1 MTMYNYTI
9 HMTADTVTG
18 ANAHSVVTSNHE
30 ANWLSVRA
38 GKGEMTIFAPD
49 LATLAVIGKQITLAV
64 DTAIRDRYN
73 ADDDDRPSVVDELIA
88 GHEDA
93 EVYDIGGP
101 WTQDA

>member
-1 MTMYNYTI
+1 MNMYNTTF
-9 HMTADTVTG
+9 HLTGDAVTS
-18 ANAHSVVTSNHE
+18 AHAHSVVTSNHE
-30 ANWLSVRA
+30 ANWLTVRID
-38 GKGEMTIFAPD
+38 KGEMTIFAPD

-73 ADDDDRPSVVDELIA
+73 DDDDDRPSVVDELIA
-88 GHEDA
+88 GHEGA

>member
-1 MTMYNYTI
+1 VTAYNTTF
-9 HMTADTVTG
+9 HLTGDAVTS
-18 ANAHSVVTSNHE
+18 AHAHSVVTSNHE
-30 ANWLSVRA
+30 ANWLSIRI

-64 DTAIRDRYN
+64 DTAIRDRYT
-73 ADDDDRPSVVDELIA
+73 ADNDDRPSVVDELVA
-88 GHEDA
+88 DDEGA

>member
-1 MTMYNYTI
+1 MTSYNTTF
-9 HMTADTVTG
+9 HLTGDTVTS
-18 ANAHSVVTSNHE
+18 AHAHSVVTSNHE
-30 ANWLSVRA
+30 ANWLSVRV

-73 ADDDDRPSVVDELIA
+73 DDDDDRTSVVDELIA

-101 WTQDA
+101 WNA

>member
-1 MTMYNYTI
+1 MTMYNTTF
-9 HMTADTVTG
+9 HMAGDVVTS
-18 ANAHSVVTSNHE
+18 AHAHSVVTDNHE
-30 ANWLSVRA
+30 ANWLSVRI
-38 GKGEMTIFAPD
+38 GKGEMTVFAPD

-73 ADDDDRPSVVDELIA
+73 ADDDDRTSVVDELIA
-88 GHEDA
+88 GHEGA